1 MPIYQGYT
9 YYMIKFK
16 DLSTADKDT
25 IQSYTLYGERQNCDL
40 SFANLISWK
49 FLYSTQFAIVDN
61 YLVFRFYTG
70 HHLAYMMPIPK
81 PTRAEDGTLRV
92 VPCDE
97 CSVNVIKAIRND
109 SIAMGHPFLMMGV
122 CNYMTDLI
130 EDAFP
135 DTFEIKPDRDY
146 ADYIYTRDKLTNL
159 AGKKLQSKRN
169 HINKFKTLYPNYEYR
184 ALTQEMIPECIRL
197 EQQWRNKAQDDRSYD
212 QSIDSELRSMTRAF
226 HRWDRLDLTGGTIWV
241 EGQLIA
247 FTFGCPINQSTFD
260 VCVEKADTTYEGAFA
275 IINQEFVKHLPE
287 QYFYINKRY

>member
-1 MPIYQGYT
+1 
-9 YYMIKFK
+9 MIKFK

-92 VPCDE
+92 VPCNE

-135 DTFEIKPDRDY
+135 DTFEIKPNRE
-146 ADYIYTRDKLTNL
+146 I
-159 AGKKLQSKRN
+159 G
-169 HINKFKTLYPNYEYR
+169 R
-184 ALTQEMIPECIRL
+184 A
-197 EQQWRNKAQDDRSYD
+197 
-212 QSIDSELRSMTRAF
+212 
-226 HRWDRLDLTGGTIWV
+226 HV
-241 EGQLIA
+241 
-247 FTFGCPINQSTFD
+247 
-260 VCVEKADTTYEGAFA
+260 
-275 IINQEFVKHLPE
+275 
-287 QYFYINKRY
+287 